1 MWHITFNAWTF
12 QTSPSQIT
20 AHPYHH
26 SKIGS
31 TYTCFTYIWLV
42 SEIWRTGRYIIFA
55 ATNRNKPKPKCCW
68 NVSILWTGNR
78 QHNFR
83 YIEQYPIR
91 TVLCNQ
97 KYFKKVAKL
106 FNYLATNP
114 NLSIQYHASGMI
126 LYTHSNA
133 YYLSIK
139 KSISQAGSV
148 NFLSDS
154 KPESKYYKPFYHP
167 WTESSMW
174 YIKSFK
180 ISWHQL

>member
-68 NVSILWTGNR
+68 NVSILWAGNR

-83 YIEQYPIR
+83 YIERYPIR

-97 KYFKKVAKL
+97 KYFKKLQNYSIIWPQIQTCQSSIMLVAW
-106 FNYLATNP
+106 FY
-114 NLSIQYHASGMI
+114 I
-126 LYTHSNA
+126 LIVTPTIYPLKN
-133 YYLSIK
+133 
-139 KSISQAGSV
+139 Q
-148 NFLSDS
+148 
-154 KPESKYYKPFYHP
+154 
-167 WTESSMW
+167 
-174 YIKSFK
+174 
-180 ISWHQL
+180 